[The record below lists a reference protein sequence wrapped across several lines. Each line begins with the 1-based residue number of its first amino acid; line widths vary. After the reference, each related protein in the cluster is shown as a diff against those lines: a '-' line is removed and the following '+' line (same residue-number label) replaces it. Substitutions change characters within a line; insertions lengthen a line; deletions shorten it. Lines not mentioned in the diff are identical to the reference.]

1 MTTQSTLLHY
11 IPALQGLTLFHG
23 LTNEAMTQVLQVA
36 KPRRLNTGEFYF
48 MQGDPADALF
58 VLVEGR
64 VKLSQST
71 ADGQQVLL
79 RILTPVALFGALTMT
94 LTEQVPVSAETA
106 QDSLAL
112 AWKKSDLMELV
123 RRFPQLAL
131 NAMQF
136 MSDTLLE
143 FQDRYRQLATERV
156 ERRLART
163 ILRLANQVGVK
174 TAQGVLINL
183 PLTRQDLAEMSGT
196 TLFTVSRTLSQ
207 WEDQGLVLV
216 GRERVVIRFPHGLVR
231 IAEDLPE

>member
-1 MTTQSTLLHY
+1 
-11 IPALQGLTLFHG
+11 
-23 LTNEAMTQVLQVA
+23 
-36 KPRRLNTGEFYF
+36 LNTGEFYF